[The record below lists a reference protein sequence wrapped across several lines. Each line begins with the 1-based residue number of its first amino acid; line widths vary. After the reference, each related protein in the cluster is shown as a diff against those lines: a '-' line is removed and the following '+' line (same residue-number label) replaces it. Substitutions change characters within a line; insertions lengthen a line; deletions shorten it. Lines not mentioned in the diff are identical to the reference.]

1 MGQESAF
8 ISGASFRTA
17 CSNPNVDKATFI
29 LYCVGPC
36 RNIGMRNYKR
46 KTQRKNLTD
55 AQRKEIKEKVNNGES
70 RRSLAGM
77 YGVSEKTIR
86 NYLKKVSLPFIY

>member
-1 MGQESAF
+1 MMTTELLF
-8 ISGASFRTA
+8 
-17 CSNPNVDKATFI
+17 SNMNVNVLLLSNTF
-29 LYCVGPC
+29 YFC